1 MEAIAELRAV
11 VLHGDL
17 IDRHPLL
24 FATVLQLAAHLLAA
38 GDGVR
43 VGVELTGESDRLK
56 AARYLSSMDSRSRFR
71 NSVPTTP
78 APTSPRN
85 ATTPASAHHSR
96 RCPERTHPDTAD
108 GETPTAPD

>member
-43 VGVELTGESDRLK
+43 VGVELTGESGPPQGGEVLVVDGLPVSIQEQRPDDTGSHQPEK
-56 AARYLSSMDSRSRFR
+56 RHHARKRPPQST
-71 NSVPTTP
+71 VP
-78 APTSPRN
+78 
-85 ATTPASAHHSR
+85 
-96 RCPERTHPDTAD
+96 RTHP
-108 GETPTAPD
+108 PRHR